1 MYGGIVR
8 WGTMDAMG
16 APLWTPT
23 QERVEASRVSEF
35 VAFLRDRD
43 RADVAGFDELHRWSV
58 THPGEFWRS
67 VWDFF
72 AVVGDP
78 GERLVENAG
87 DMTGARFLPDARLN
101 VAENLL
107 ARADD
112 GIAVVE
118 RGEDGRGR
126 EVTWSELRDQAGRM
140 AAALAAAGVGPGDRV
155 AAWLPN
161 GLETLVTM
169 LGATWI
175 GATFSSTSPD
185 FGVDGVVDRFGQIE
199 PRVLVAADGYHYGGR
214 AHDCLERLDA
224 VVAKLPSLA
233 EVVVVPRLDPEG
245 DPPDGTVAWSTFL
258 GAVDG
263 TLSSFERFPTD
274 QPWYVLY
281 SSGTTGKPKCI
292 VHRSGGLLLKH
303 LVEHQLH
310 GDVRAGDRVL
320 YYTTAGWMMWNWL
333 ASALASGA
341 TLLLYDGSPFEPDGY
356 RLFAFAAQE
365 RCTFFGTSARFLGA
379 AAKAGLRPNE
389 HFDLGSLR
397 TLASTGSPL
406 APEGFDYVYQAIS
419 DNVQLASISGGT
431 DILSCF
437 VGPDPTAPVRRGEIQ
452 APGLGMAVE
461 IWDEAGQRRVG
472 QPGELVCTR
481 PFPSLPLGFGA
492 DPDGS
497 RYRAAY
503 FEHFPGVWRHG
514 DLAEETVHGGYVIH
528 GRSDA
533 VLNPGGVRIGT
544 AEIYRQVEQLDEVL
558 EALAVGQQWQGQE
571 RVVLFVKLRADQVL
585 DDALE
590 DRIRAGIRAGASPR
604 HVPALILQAP
614 AIPRTRSGKL
624 TELAVREL
632 LHGRPVTNREA
643 LANPEALEFF
653 EKVLAPAD

>member
-1 MYGGIVR
+1 MTVLWRPSAARVAQVR
-8 WGTMDAMG
+8 LT
-16 APLWTPT
+16 T
-23 QERVEASRVSEF
+23 
-35 VAFLRDRD
+35 FLRGQGQLGADGQVD
-43 RADVAGFDELHRWSV
+43 YARAHAWSLADPEGFWSAVWQFGPVMGEAGDTVFV
-58 THPGEFWRS
+58 PGEAMWAAKYFPQ
-67 VWDFF
+67 
-72 AVVGDP
+72 AQ
-78 GERLVENAG
+78 
-87 DMTGARFLPDARLN
+87 LN
-101 VAENLL
+101 FAENLL
-107 ARADD
+107 QR
-112 GIAVVE
+112 
-118 RGEDGRGR
+118 
-126 EVTWSELRDQAGRM
+126 T
-140 AAALAAAGVGPGDRV
+140 GPGEALVSLDETGRTRRVSWDALHAQTAAFQDLLQQAQVMPGEGV
-155 AAWLPN
+155 AAILPN
-161 GLETLVTM
+161 GPEAIIAM
-169 LGATWI
+169 LGSAAS
-175 GATFSSTSPD
+175 GAVFCSASPD
-185 FGVDGVVDRFGQIE
+185 FGARAVLDRFTQVA
-199 PRVLVAADGYHYGGR
+199 PAVLILCDGYHYAGKR
-214 AHDCLERLDA
+214 VSIADKCREI
-224 VVAKLPSLA
+224 VAGLPSVRLVIQVSRLQEPCEPGRVDWDA
-233 EVVVVPRLDPEG
+233 SIDRAGTGTPVFQRLPFDHPLYVV
-245 DPPDGTVAWSTFL
+245 F
-258 GAVDG
+258 
-263 TLSSFERFPTD
+263 
-274 QPWYVLY
+274 
-281 SSGTTGKPKCI
+281 SSGTTGAPKCI
-292 VHRSGGLLLKH
+292 VHRAGGVLLQHLK
-303 LVEHQLH
+303 EHQLQCDLH
-310 GDVRAGDRVL
+310 EGDRVF
-320 YYTTAGWMMWNWL
+320 YFTTCGWMMWNWL

-461 IWDEAGQRRVG
+461 IWDEAGQRLVG